1 MGIRNRAGL
10 SNHSERGETEMTG
23 KIRTSKSIDFARKIG
38 LLAIVA
44 LLILPALGSAQQT
57 EPDRPFLISKGRVTY
72 RVYCIN
78 CHGAKAKGDGNLA
91 ELLTVKVSDLT
102 QIKKEN
108 DGKYP
113 ADDVAKTIDG
123 REQVRGHGMK
133 EMPVWGDVFQTSVAD
148 PSAPDEAG
156 EERARTKIREL
167 ILYLETIQE

>member
-1 MGIRNRAGL
+1 MI
-10 SNHSERGETEMTG
+10 G
-23 KIRTSKSIDFARKIG
+23 KIRTSRPTDVVLRIG
-38 LLAIVA
+38 LLAILA
-44 LLILPALGSAQQT
+44 LLIVPAFGSAQQT
-57 EPDRPFLISKGRVTY
+57 EPDKPFLVSKGRVTY

-108 DGKYP
+108 DGKFL

-148 PSAPDEAG
+148 PSAADGSG

-167 ILYLETIQE
+167 VLYLETIQE

>member
-1 MGIRNRAGL
+1 LGIRNRAGL
-10 SNHSERGETEMTG
+10 PNHSERGETEMIG
-23 KIRTSKSIDFARKIG
+23 KIRTSKPTDVVCRIG
-38 LLAIVA
+38 LLAILA
-44 LLILPALGSAQQT
+44 LLIAPAFGSAQQT
-57 EPDRPFLISKGRVTY
+57 DPDKPFLISKGRVTY

-91 ELLTVKVSDLT
+91 ELLTVKVTDLT

-113 ADDVAKTIDG
+113 ADDIAKAIDG

-148 PSAPDEAG
+148 PSAPDGAG
-156 EERARTKIREL
+156 EERARTKIHEL
-167 ILYLETIQE
+167 VLYLETIQE